1 MSMTNEQVQLG
12 VKPVIQDFKDQ
23 FRSVLAYFTKELSNS
38 GKCYIKD
45 LEELQNIDP
54 NMYEFLKDRGL
65 QSKFGLAIHNRD
77 GIVIRF
83 YMLGI

>member
-45 LEELQNIDP
+45 LEELQSVDP

-65 QSKFGLAIHNRD
+65 QAKFGLAIHNRD

-83 YMLGI
+83 YMLRI

>member
-65 QSKFGLAIHNRD
+65 QSKFGLAIHNKE

-83 YMLGI
+83 YMLRI

>member
-23 FRSVLAYFTKELSNS
+23 FRSVLAYFTKELSNN

-65 QSKFGLAIHNRD
+65 QAKFGLAIYNRD

-83 YMLGI
+83 YMLRI

>member
-23 FRSVLAYFTKELSNS
+23 FRSVLSYFVKQLSDK
-38 GKCYIKD
+38 GKCYIPD
-45 LEELQNIDP
+45 LEGIQNIDP
-54 NMYEFLKDRGL
+54 SMYEFLKDRGL
-65 QSKFGLAIHNRD
+65 QAKFGLAIHNRD

-83 YMLGI
+83 YMLRI